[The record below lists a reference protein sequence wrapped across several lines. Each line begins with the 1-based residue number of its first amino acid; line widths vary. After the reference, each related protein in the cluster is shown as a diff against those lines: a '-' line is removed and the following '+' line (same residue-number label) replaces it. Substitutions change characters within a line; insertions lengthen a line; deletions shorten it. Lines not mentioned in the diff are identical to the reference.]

1 MGELQLMK
9 VIFLDIDGVL
19 NTTATPKPNKESRVI
34 DQALLARLKKL
45 LQDTSAEVVLS
56 STWRHERDGLAS
68 AKQLGIPFM
77 DVLPDMRPHPRSEEI
92 VAWLE
97 AHREVRRF
105 AVIDDDDDCLDS
117 LPLFQPSAAAGL
129 TDKLAKAAADYL
141 NGKTDKDMRRNA
153 IVRTFQRAISYLK
166 GHNG

>member
-1 MGELQLMK
+1 MK

-19 NTTATPKPNKESRVI
+19 NSTATPKPNKDSRVI
-34 DQALLARLKKL
+34 DQTLLARLKKL
-45 LQDTSAEVVLS
+45 LQDTGSTVVLS
-56 STWRHERDGLAS
+56 STWRHERDGLAR

-97 AHREVRRF
+97 AHPEVQRF

-117 LPLFQPSAAAGL
+117 LPVFQPSAAAGL
-129 TDKLAKAAADYL
+129 TDKLARAAADYL

-153 IVRTFQRAISYLK
+153 IVRTFQKAIAYLK

>member
-1 MGELQLMK
+1 MK

-34 DQALLARLKKL
+34 DQTLLARLKKL
-45 LQDTSAEVVLS
+45 LRDTGAKVVLS
-56 STWRHERDGLAS
+56 STWRHERDGTAR
-68 AKQLGIPFM
+68 ARALGVPFI

-92 VAWLE
+92 VAWLG
-97 AHREVRRF
+97 AHPEVQRF

-129 TDKLAKAAADYL
+129 TDKLAQAAADYL

-153 IVRTFQRAISYLK
+153 IVRTFQKAIAYLK